1 MNTAAHFNID
11 PAPLDRAID
20 PHTRTVLDLLLYFRI
35 PTRIV
40 GGAVRDLL
48 LGKEPRDIDLV
59 ADADPAV
66 LIYLFEGHGIPVDL
80 GGIQH
85 GTVKAVFGHGDSK
98 EKVDVSSLGYRIQ
111 RHGHHFEAGGTHSW
125 RVDSELRDL
134 TINSMSMSLA
144 GELYDPFGGFRDLQ
158 AGVVRFVGDPA
169 QRIQEDYLRILRL
182 YRFTG
187 RFGKEVDE
195 DARRAVAKHRAGLD
209 SISVERVWSEMRRII
224 SGPQGPHMVNELY
237 DNLWGIKV
245 IGDKWPTCED
255 MEEVHARTRNPV
267 ALMAVGW
274 VDFAPSRL
282 AEWKASREEIDMCSY
297 LSNYLVHAG
306 ACQNDPFREMAVNN
320 ISREWALELAA
331 IQNINPL
338 EMAMLASWQVPV
350 FPINGNDL
358 IAQGAQP
365 GKLLGSMLKQ
375 AKNHWADSN
384 FQSSKQDLLDWV
396 ITEFDIK
403 QE

>member
-1 MNTAAHFNID
+1 MNTAAHFHID

-134 TINSMSMSLA
+134 TINSMSMDTH
-144 GELYDPFGGFRDLQ
+144 GRVYDYLNGARDLRNQ
-158 AGVVRFVGDPA
+158 TVRMAPHSQDSFVLDPNSIMRYFKAVSMFDHPRLLRKDLNWIKQNVHHLADVADDQRVQMNLISILKSSNRQQTLDLMCSAGVGR
-169 QRIQEDYLRILRL
+169 YLPFL
-182 YRFTG
+182 
-187 RFGKEVDE
+187 
-195 DARRAVAKHRAGLD
+195 
-209 SISVERVWSEMRRII
+209 
-224 SGPQGPHMVNELY
+224 P
-237 DNLWGIKV
+237 
-245 IGDKWPTCED
+245 
-255 MEEVHARTRNPV
+255 
-267 ALMAVGW
+267 
-274 VDFAPSRL
+274 
-282 AEWKASREEIDMCSY
+282 CS
-297 LSNYLVHAG
+297 
-306 ACQNDPFREMAVNN
+306 
-320 ISREWALELAA
+320 
-331 IQNINPL
+331 
-338 EMAMLASWQVPV
+338 
-350 FPINGNDL
+350 
-358 IAQGAQP
+358 
-365 GKLLGSMLKQ
+365 
-375 AKNHWADSN
+375 
-384 FQSSKQDLLDWV
+384 
-396 ITEFDIK
+396 
-403 QE
+403 